1 MRGFIVLVLICLLV
15 SPCPADAAFFPIIK
29 KKDYKQIF
37 LNDAASAEKRKDL
50 KSAFHSYEKALYY
63 YPKDRKILEVYS
75 EFCMR
80 QKYFEK
86 SENLYFKLY
95 TLTKDPKYM
104 FLSNLSAV
112 KNGKLSNEQ
121 LNKIT
126 QNFKLTPNQKNA
138 LNSALI
144 FHYSYKNDFI
154 NVEKT
159 CDKLPKSA
167 IGADAITTCIAAAEK
182 NGNKKNAFGYY
193 LRYSD
198 LSPSDSNIVNK
209 IIALAK
215 EYNNPQV
222 QEKYIKKL
230 SVLNPN
236 DIGIKYQLAGLYE
249 QQKKWHNAAKV
260 YEELIKGGD
269 KSEHVKNSLAY
280 VQSELN
286 PKKGGFQG
294 PYTPKPLTGFKLD
307 EKLFYEALDKHD
319 YPNALGH
326 LNKMLRKEPKNA
338 KLLKHKVDIA
348 VAQEKYKD
356 AINDFEKLGKIKP
369 FSKKDEE
376 FMAFLYSK
384 TGDTEKPLEIIK
396 KMLQKSPDDKDLL
409 TLALQYSMA
418 GKNWDKALDYTNKLL
433 LKDPDSPALLKNQ
446 GDLYSAKQDFP
457 NAIKAY
463 EKLVALQPSLINRL
477 ELGNMYMANQEFAK
491 AQELFEP
498 VYNEYKDISPKIV
511 EVYLNTLLAQQKT
524 VQAYWVI
531 KSNHLE
537 NTKDGYM
544 VFGDIAIKDKFYN
557 TAVKNYRCA
566 LELAPDDAVLKN
578 KLAEAYRAM
587 GYSRAAEQL
596 FQDVLNKDPKN
607 LEARLGIGSLQTDKK
622 HFDCAREIFCSIL
635 KEKPDYKPAKIA
647 IAHSYIA
654 GDDKLSALDELKTI
668 EPDEQTKLMKAKT
681 YYNMGMFTESEQTLR
696 GIVSEDARDLKYK
709 IKRDEAITIT
719 PLYSFFF
726 QQLADEFK
734 LDYHKFGINMSKIVD
749 GNKYIFTEYNNIIY
763 SSGGLNQQNNVV
775 NEFRGGIQ
783 ARPNEDWEYR
793 ADIGVRSF
801 EFGGALINTD
811 SWIKKYF
818 NDNFDVKLGFSRNNI
833 EQSYLS
839 AVGGVLD
846 GVFTGRS
853 IYNKTYMEVHTK
865 LPYRIYAYGIGA
877 YGTVYSANMV
887 TNQYFEAMLG
897 AGKNLYENPRNKW
910 IQTFSFD
917 VVSYNTG
924 YQYDQLKI
932 YGNGGQLYGGYF
944 SPGYFNATTGNFK
957 AEGYIKNLRLKW
969 GIKAFGGI
977 QTAISPDQTTPT
989 WGVSPYITY
998 DINDNVAVNVLYNH
1012 FTYAS
1017 LLRDQLIFNI
1027 VIRGFDG
1034 RVKN

>member
-1 MRGFIVLVLICLLV
+1 MRGFIVLVLVFLFIIPP
-15 SPCPADAAFFPIIK
+15 SADAAFSKDFKLFK

-37 LNDAASAEKRKDL
+37 LNNASGAEKRKDL
-50 KSAFHSYEKALYY
+50 KSAFHSYEKAMYY
-63 YPKDRKILEVYS
+63 YPKDKRVIEAYAG
-75 EFCMR
+75 FCER
-80 QKYFEK
+80 QKYFDK
-86 SENLYFKLY
+86 SEVLYFKLF

-104 FLSNLSAV
+104 FLSNLSAI

-126 QNFKLTPNQKNA
+126 QNPKLAQSQKNA

-144 FHYSYKNDFI
+144 FHYSFKNDSI

-167 IGADAITTCIAAAEK
+167 IGTDAITTCIAAAEK
-182 NGNKKNAFGYY
+182 NGNKKNALGYY

-198 LSPSDSNIVNK
+198 LSPSDSTVVNK

-215 EYNNPQV
+215 EFNNLQV
-222 QEKYIKKL
+222 QEQYIKKL

-236 DIGIKYQLAGLYE
+236 DNGIKYQLAGFYE
-249 QQKKWHNAAKV
+249 QQKDWKNAAKV
-260 YEELIKGGD
+260 YEGLIAGGD

-286 PKKGGFQG
+286 PKKVR
-294 PYTPKPLTGFKLD
+294 PYSPKPLTGFKLD
-307 EKLFYEALDKHD
+307 EKLFYEALDKKD
-319 YPNALGH
+319 YSTALSH
-326 LNKMLRKEPKNA
+326 LNKMLKKEPKNT
-338 KLLKHKVDIA
+338 KLLKHKVDLA
-348 VAQEKYKD
+348 FAQGKYKD
-356 AINDFEKLGKIKP
+356 AIGDFEKLGKVKP

-384 TGDTEKPLEIIK
+384 TGNTEKSIEIIEK
-396 KMLQKSPDDKDLL
+396 LLKKSPEDKELL

-418 GKNWDKALDYTNKLL
+418 EKNWDKALDYTNKLL
-433 LKDPDSPALLKNQ
+433 IKDPNSYALLKSQ
-446 GDLYSAKQDFP
+446 GGLYSTKQDFP

-463 EKLVALQPSLINRL
+463 EKLVDLQPTLINRL
-477 ELGNMYMANQEFAK
+477 ELGNLYMANQEFEK
-491 AQELFEP
+491 AQGLFEP
-498 VYNEYKDISPKIV
+498 VYNEYKNISPKIV

-537 NTKDGYM
+537 NTKEGYM
-544 VFGDIAIKDKFYN
+544 VFGDIAMKDKFYK
-557 TAVKNYRCA
+557 TAARNYISA
-566 LELAPDDAVLKN
+566 LELAPEDASLQN

-596 FQDVLNKDPKN
+596 FQNVLNKDPKN

-647 IAHSYIA
+647 IVHSYVA

-668 EPDEQTKLMKAKT
+668 EPDEQTKFIKAKT
-681 YYNMGMFTESEQTLR
+681 YYNMGMFTESEQTLH
-696 GIVSEDARDLKYK
+696 GIVSSDARDLKYK

-719 PLYSFFF
+719 PMYSFFF
-726 QQLADEFK
+726 QQLAEEFK

-818 NDNFDVKLGFSRNNI
+818 NDNFDVKIGFNRNNI

-865 LPYRIYAYGIGA
+865 LPYRIYAYGLGS
-877 YGTVYSANMV
+877 YGVVYSANMV
-887 TNQYFEAMLG
+887 TNQFFEGMLG

-910 IQTFSFD
+910 LQTFSFD

-924 YQYDQLKI
+924 YQYNQLKVF
-932 YGNGGQLYGGYF
+932 GNGGQLYGGYF
-944 SPGYFNATTGNFK
+944 SPSYFNATTGNFK
-957 AEGYIKNLRLKW
+957 AEGYIKNWRLKW
-969 GIKAFGGI
+969 GVKAFGGI

-989 WGVSPYITY
+989 WGVSPYATY
-998 DINDNVAVNVLYNH
+998 DINDNVAINILYNH

-1017 LLRDQLIFNI
+1017 LIRDQFIFNI
-1027 VIRGFDG
+1027 VLRGFDG